1 MRKLNAIL
9 LIVLMCA
16 TAVYG
21 GKLKGTTTLKDLQP
35 TGNTD
40 KKNNKTQ
47 QYDLFFGDKG
57 NSYTCRTTD
66 KIKATDFV
74 VGNDLKFEIDGDKAK
89 LKNARGKE
97 LKCTIVRVENLSA
110 AGK

>member
-16 TAVYG
+16 AAVYG
-21 GKLKGTTTLKDLQP
+21 ERLKGSTTLKDLQP

-47 QYDLFFGDKG
+47 QYDISFTEAGHD
-57 NSYTCRTTD
+57 YTCRTTE

-74 VGNDLKFEIDGDKAK
+74 VGNQLKFEIDGDKAK
-89 LKNARGKE
+89 LKNAQGKE
-97 LKCTIVRVENLSA
+97 LKCTIVRVEKLSA
-110 AGK
+110 EGK

>member
-1 MRKLNAIL
+1 MRRLNVVL

-21 GKLKGTTTLKDLQP
+21 GSMKGKTTLKDLQP

-47 QYDLFFGDKG
+47 QYDLSFTDAGH
-57 NSYTCRTTD
+57 NYTCRTTE

-74 VGNDLKFEIDGDKAK
+74 VGNDLKFEIDGDKGK
-89 LKNARGKE
+89 LKNPRGKE
-97 LKCTIVRVENLSA
+97 LKCTIVRVEKVSA